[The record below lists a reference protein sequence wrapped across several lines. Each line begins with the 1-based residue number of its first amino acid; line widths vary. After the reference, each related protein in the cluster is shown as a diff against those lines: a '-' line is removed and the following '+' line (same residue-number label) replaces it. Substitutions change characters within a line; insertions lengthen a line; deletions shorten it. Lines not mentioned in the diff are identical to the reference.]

1 MPERAQTTF
10 DFAVGIT
17 LFLLVVSFAFA
28 ATPGFLAPYQGSG
41 ESEAILSDRVAT
53 RMATENLTDG
63 QAYVLN
69 GTKVQRLFNDVSA
82 AKSEL
87 GVKDTYGLNVTLR
100 RENGTCPAD
109 LSTCASNET
118 PPESAS
124 VSRSQRVVTIGGE
137 SVDLTV
143 RVWR

>member
-41 ESEAILSDRVAT
+41 EGEAILADRVAT

-63 QAYVLN
+63 EAYVLN
-69 GTKVQRLFNDVSA
+69 ETNVQQFFSDVSA

-87 GVKDTYGLNVTLR
+87 GVKDAYGLNVTLR
-100 RENGTCPAD
+100 REDGTCPAG
-109 LSTCASNET
+109 LSKCASDEAA
-118 PPESAS
+118 PESAT
-124 VSRSQRVVTIGGE
+124 VSRSQRMVTIDGE
-137 SVDLTV
+137 TVDLTV